1 MKLYVIKRV
10 LLTIATIVIVIGL
23 SFITYTNPQSYQYSS
38 EANSALITM
47 LISINHTKCYGIFR
61 SKDNLDI
68 LYPYKIDEGSEMG
81 VFDNGDFTVL
91 KIPHFNEIQAFY
103 TKNKVPYFSHLKL
116 IGFVN
121 ISQILLPVF
130 IQEKLKILNQDS
142 FHKYINKLDQM
153 MFKKGFR
160 ILNNPFIQYRAYT
173 NGEIIIDDI
182 SPDNLG
188 LDSLGRIRIIDCS
201 VINKSDW
208 IKYYES

>member
-1 MKLYVIKRV
+1 MKLYVIKRI
-10 LLTIATIVIVIGL
+10 LLTIATIAVVIGL
-23 SFITYTNPQSYQYSS
+23 SFMTYTNPQSYQYSS
-38 EANSALITM
+38 EANSA

-103 TKNKVPYFSHLKL
+103 TKNKVPYFSPLKL

-130 IQEKLKILNQDS
+130 IQEK
-142 FHKYINKLDQM
+142 Y
-153 MFKKGFR
+153 
-160 ILNNPFIQYRAYT
+160 
-173 NGEIIIDDI
+173 
-182 SPDNLG
+182 
-188 LDSLGRIRIIDCS
+188 
-201 VINKSDW
+201 
-208 IKYYES
+208 